1 VDLYLLAGSLAL
13 GAWTVWLIRR
23 GRLPRWAYPGA
34 AIAVILIPGT
44 AYITAA
50 LLVGTFQDVQHANAS
65 ERQRA
70 LSEGISRAMTPTL
83 VGVSLLV
90 IWLVLLLVISLR
102 ANRRD
107 VT

>member
-1 VDLYLLAGSLAL
+1 M

-44 AYITAA
+44 AYVTAA
-50 LLVGTFQDVQHANAS
+50 LLVGTFHGVQRMNPA
-65 ERQRA
+65 EKQKA
-70 LSEGISRAMTPTL
+70 LAQGISQAMTPTL
-83 VGVSLLV
+83 VGLGLLA
-90 IWLVLLLVISLR
+90 IWLVVLIVISLR
-102 ANRRD
+102 SNRRD